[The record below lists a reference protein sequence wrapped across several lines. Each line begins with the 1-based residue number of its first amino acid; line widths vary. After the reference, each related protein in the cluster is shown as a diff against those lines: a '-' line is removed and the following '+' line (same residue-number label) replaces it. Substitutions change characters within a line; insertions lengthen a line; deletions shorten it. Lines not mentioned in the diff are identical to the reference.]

1 MSNQQDGILNTP
13 DFGDEIAF
21 TVGMSYLSGFI
32 LGIGRGTYR
41 GMPKSWK
48 IPRKILWNNFFNSIG
63 TQTSRIANAFAG
75 AGFLYFGVG
84 KVLGVLLEDQLD
96 EVSPLQKNMI
106 CGAATGALFK
116 STLGVVPSLFGCV
129 LGAGI
134 SAGVHTIIDHGN
146 RSGLIGF

>member
-63 TQTSRIANAFAG
+63 T
-75 AGFLYFGVG
+75 
-84 KVLGVLLEDQLD
+84 
-96 EVSPLQKNMI
+96 
-106 CGAATGALFK
+106 
-116 STLGVVPSLFGCV
+116 
-129 LGAGI
+129 
-134 SAGVHTIIDHGN
+134 
-146 RSGLIGF
+146 